1 VETPLGGRLAVLGF
15 NGFETNVSSARR
27 QQVLSLADWVSRRR
41 LPVILETSAQVALVA
56 RVTESGALRSV
67 LLMNLTIDHT
77 PPLSLKLR
85 NLDGTNITLNH
96 PPGRLETSL
105 VAQKTGD
112 EWHVELP
119 PMGPWNL
126 AYLKIS

>member
-1 VETPLGGRLAVLGF
+1 
-15 NGFETNVSSARR
+15 
-27 QQVLSLADWVSRRR
+27 
-41 LPVILETSAQVALVA
+41 VILETSAQVALVA

-105 VAQKTGD
+105 VAKKTGD

-119 PMGPWNL
+119 PMEPWNL
-126 AYLKIS
+126 AYLKIA